1 MLLDDRARES
11 HRHALTRAASSRSLG
26 WRQAVALSLALVV
39 AASAGYA
46 QRGQRGRA
54 PGYGL
59 PIATPQSFDG
69 AFHFCRVYFRGIQ
82 GGDGGGWSTDYRD
95 ADLNLSTRLS
105 ELTKTPVSFDPRTK
119 EPNHL
124 IVQLTQP
131 ELFHCPFIM
140 MFEVGNF
147 YIDEVEAANLRD
159 YLLKGGFLWVDD
171 FWGEY
176 AWSIWESQIRK
187 VFPSGTHPIRDL
199 PLDHPIFHLVR
210 NVSKIPQIPSIDF
223 WLSTG
228 GTSERYADSATP
240 HVRAMTDEHDRIMV
254 LMTHN
259 TDFGDA
265 FERESVSH
273 QYFLR
278 FSVQGYA
285 FGLNALVYS
294 MTH

>member
-1 MLLDDRARES
+1 MPLA
-11 HRHALTRAASSRSLG
+11 AASRRTIRLAAAFG
-26 WRQAVALSLALVV
+26 LLSIVL
-39 AASAGYA
+39 ASAVFA
-46 QRGQRGRA
+46 QRGRA

-59 PIATPQSFDG
+59 PVATHDSFDG
-69 AFHFCRVYFRGIQ
+69 SFHFCRVAFRGIQ

-105 ELTKTPVSFDPRTK
+105 ELTKTPVSFNERTR
-119 EPNHL
+119 EANHL

-131 ELFHCPFIM
+131 ELFQCPFIM

-147 YIDEVEAANLRD
+147 YIDEVEAKNLRD

-171 FWGEY
+171 FWGSY
-176 AWSIWESQIRK
+176 AWTLWESQIRK
-187 VFPSGTHPIRDL
+187 VFPSGTHPIHDL
-199 PLDHPIFHLVR
+199 PLDHPLFHQVHSI
-210 NVSKIPQIPSIDF
+210 SKIPQIPSIDH

-228 GTSERYADSATP
+228 GGTSERFADSATP
-240 HVRAMTDEHDRIMV
+240 HVRAIVDERDRIMV

-265 FERESVSH
+265 FEREGVNH
-273 QYFLR
+273 QYFLT
-278 FSVQGYA
+278 FSVDGYA
-285 FGLNALVYS
+285 FGINALIYS

>member
-1 MLLDDRARES
+1 MPLA
-11 HRHALTRAASSRSLG
+11 AASRRMIRL
-26 WRQAVALSLALVV
+26 AAAFVLLSIVL
-39 AASAGYA
+39 ASAVFA
-46 QRGQRGRA
+46 QRGRA

-59 PIATPQSFDG
+59 PVASHDSFDG
-69 AFHFCRVYFRGIQ
+69 AFHFCRVAFRGIQ

-105 ELTKTPVSFDPRTK
+105 ELTKTPVSFDLRTK
-119 EPNHL
+119 QPNHL

-131 ELFHCPFIM
+131 ELFQCPFIM

-147 YIDEVEAANLRD
+147 YIDEVEAKNLRD

-171 FWGEY
+171 FWGSY
-176 AWSIWESQIRK
+176 AWTLWESQIRK
-187 VFPSGTHPIRDL
+187 VFPSGTHPILDL
-199 PLDHPIFHLVR
+199 PLDHPLFHQVH
-210 NVSKIPQIPSIDF
+210 SIAKIPQIPSIDH

-228 GTSERYADSATP
+228 GGTSERFADSATP
-240 HVRAMTDEHDRIMV
+240 HVRAILDDHDRIMV

-265 FERESVSH
+265 FEREGVNH
-273 QYFLR
+273 QYFLT
-278 FSVQGYA
+278 FSVDGYA
-285 FGLNALVYS
+285 FGINALIYS